1 MYVVK
6 KTTGKETVV
15 GTESSL
21 ILILREMDRGLSR
34 GCHLCHDSFA
44 LLVPP
49 HDGEAVLDSEVSS
62 PGHHE
67 QLLVPTAKSPQMKG
81 VCCGLLGAGAEAC
94 GRLGRLGAGAEACGR
109 LGRLGAGTEACG
121 RLGAGAEACGR
132 LGRLGAGTEACG
144 RLGRLGAGA
153 EGCGRLGRLGAGAE
167 ACGWWGA
174 PLFVWQYHHDQI
186 QV

>member
-94 GRLGRLGAGAEACGR
+94 GRLGRLGAG
-109 LGRLGAGTEACG
+109 TEACG